1 MKIIINT
8 SNLFV
13 GGGVQ
18 VALSFINEL
27 INIKAENEYH
37 LFISS
42 GIKKQIVFTEFPA
55 NFIFYEIEK
64 SPASII
70 YRRKINNILDE
81 LEKKINPDVVFTIF
95 GPSYWT
101 PKSKH
106 LMGIATGWVYNPNTI
121 AFRELSFIEI
131 LKTKLEINYKRFFI
145 KKNTKNYVV
154 ETNDARNKMIEFLG
168 IKDPITVV
176 GNTYSSIFD
185 DPKYLDKLNESF
197 VLLPKKKQNVFRFVL
212 ISHNYSH
219 KNLKIIQK
227 VIPLLREYKV
237 EFILTIDNDSY
248 DELFSN
254 FKEEVYNLETIT
266 QENCPS
272 VYSQCDA
279 LFFPTLLETFSASYP
294 EAMKM
299 KLPIM
304 TSKYSFAQDI
314 CGDAGLYFDPLN
326 EVDIVDKIITLITD
340 KELREDLVCKGTLK
354 LKEFETASSR
364 ALKYLDILKE
374 IDKESER

>member
-27 INIKAENEYH
+27 KNIKEDNEYH
-37 LFISS
+37 IFLSS
-42 GIKKQIVFTEFPA
+42 EIRKQIVFKEFSL

-70 YRRKINNILDE
+70 YRYKINKRLNKLEAQIL
-81 LEKKINPDVVFTIF
+81 PDCVFTIF

-106 LMGIATGWVYNPNTI
+106 LMGLATGWVYNPNTI
-121 AFRELSFIEI
+121 AFNELSFLETI
-131 LKTKLEINYKRFFI
+131 KTKLEITYKKFFI
-145 KKNTKNYVV
+145 KKNASCYVV
-154 ETNDARNKMIEFLG
+154 ETNDAKEKILKFLK
-168 IKDPITVV
+168 IKSPIFVV

-185 DPKYLDKLNESF
+185 DSQYLNSKNQGFLT
-197 VLLPKKKQNVFRFVL
+197 LPHNKRNAFRLIL

-219 KNLKIIQK
+219 KNLKIIK
-227 VIPLLREYKV
+227 KIIPLLKGYDV
-237 EFILTIDNDSY
+237 QFILTIDEMSY
-248 DELFSN
+248 NNLFSE
-254 FKEEVYNLETIT
+254 FKDNVLNLGTIS

-299 KLPIM
+299 KLPIL
-304 TSKYSFAQDI
+304 TSNYSFAKDI
-314 CGDAGLYFDPLN
+314 CGNAGLYFNPLD
-326 EVDIVDKIITLITD
+326 EHDIVDKIIQIISSKKLRKHLISNGSNRLL
-340 KELREDLVCKGTLK
+340 EC
-354 LKEFETASSR
+354 ETASSR
-364 ALKYLDILKE
+364 AYKYLEILNK
-374 IDKESER
+374 IDKEE